1 MSISEEAHE
10 VGKNLLTATPA
21 TIAATING
29 ALSRFIGDHFKSD
42 SGHVVDCDGKRSER
56 FASVIHLPV
65 KEADCRD
72 PASIPADA
80 TAAVLDVRI
89 DPDLE
94 ELRDSYRRVAEAKS
108 FKKTPVPKGETR
120 TNVTLGVVVGVR
132 SAVSLEAIAG
142 ELEQLN
148 GQTPSN
154 QWPDMILI
162 ASTGVINYAV
172 QFPGES
178 ISGDFLPPAEGAM
191 TSFTPPMY
199 IVTVMRPTG
208 DYAFNKMLAFL
219 LAHLGIF
226 APGAK
231 LPAWNPI
238 LEGVTQ
244 NVVTLTGY
252 QYNLHGD
259 LLPVP
264 QEFYNDRY
272 LPPAPVRI
280 EDQQGQLLS
289 TVQFLPWQDG
299 GTVLLRGQLPLEGL
313 LIFLGKDVLKRGGV
327 VNRPDE
333 QISYVLPIK
342 QADFNEWLN
351 RIQRQSNMR
360 VRRDPGRFI
369 VQKLADEGAS
379 SPFMARIMM
388 GVMRLRDAVFPE
400 PASREEFDKLYEYV
414 TSALFNARDASQK
427 IGELWEGHA
436 RKVTTGEIVRHQ
448 GQHIHIA
455 ENIDRDL
462 RTEVESFLNAATR
475 AFKTGMQ
482 NLGKEL
488 GVDVGFL
495 FQQQG
500 TFEKGLAALKQND
513 PDLAEYLRE
522 TRVWS
527 EPLMESRI
535 DLEHGTWVL
544 PRIAYRPVGGGMEVG
559 EPLVAGKPVS
569 EFVSFSFDRLTC
581 FVEEFTCHCLQ
592 RRMPAG
598 ITITE
603 IALAERPAEAPE
615 RFRVTL
621 AEGGLPAW
629 RIAFHASPFDEA

>member
-1 MSISEEAHE
+1 MSLSEEVHE
-10 VGKNLLTATPA
+10 AGKQLFAATPA
-21 TIAATING
+21 TIADIING
-29 ALSRFIGDHFKSD
+29 ALSRFIGGHFESD
-42 SGHVVDCDGKRSER
+42 SGRVVDRDGKRSER

-65 KEADCRD
+65 KETDRPD
-72 PASIPADA
+72 PAAFPADGV
-80 TAAVLDVRI
+80 AAVVDVRI
-89 DPDLE
+89 DPGLE
-94 ELRDSYRRVAEAKS
+94 EFRDSYRRIAEAKS
-108 FKKTPVPKGETR
+108 LKKTPVPQGETR
-120 TNVTLGVVVGVR
+120 TNITLGIVLAVR
-132 SAVSLEAIAG
+132 STASLEAIAE
-142 ELEQLN
+142 ELERLN
-148 GQTPSN
+148 EQTPSN
-154 QWPDMILI
+154 QWPDMIVI

-178 ISGDFLPPAEGAM
+178 VSGDFLPPAEGAM

-199 IVTVMRPTG
+199 VVTVMRPTD

-226 APGAK
+226 APEAR

-252 QYNLHGD
+252 QYNLGGD

-264 QEFYNDRY
+264 REFYNDRY
-272 LPPAPVRI
+272 LPPVPLRI

-289 TVQFLPWQDG
+289 TVQFLPWQEG
-299 GTVLLRGQLPLEGL
+299 GAVLLRGLLPLEGL
-313 LIFLGKDVLKRGGV
+313 LIFLGKDALQRGGV
-327 VNRPDE
+327 IKRPDA

-342 QADFNEWLN
+342 EGDFNEWLN

-400 PASREEFDKLYEYV
+400 PVSREEFDKLYEYV
-414 TSALFNARDASQK
+414 TSALFNARDSSQK
-427 IGELWEGHA
+427 IGELWEDHA
-436 RKVTTGEIVRHQ
+436 RKVRTGEIVRHQ

-455 ENIDRDL
+455 ENIDKDL
-462 RTEVESFLNAATR
+462 RTEAESFLNAATR
-475 AFKTGMQ
+475 ALKTGMQ
-482 NLGKEL
+482 NLGREL
-488 GVDVGFL
+488 RVDVGFL
-495 FQQQG
+495 FQQQAA
-500 TFEKGLAALKQND
+500 FEKGLAALKQND

-527 EPLMESRI
+527 EPLMKSRI

-544 PRIAYRPVGGGMEVG
+544 PRVAYRPVGGGMEVG
-559 EPLVAGKPVS
+559 EPLVAGTPVS
-569 EFVSFSFDRLTC
+569 EFVRFSFDRLTC

-603 IALAERPAEAPE
+603 IASADRPAEAPE

-629 RIAFHASPFDEA
+629 RIAFHASAFEGA